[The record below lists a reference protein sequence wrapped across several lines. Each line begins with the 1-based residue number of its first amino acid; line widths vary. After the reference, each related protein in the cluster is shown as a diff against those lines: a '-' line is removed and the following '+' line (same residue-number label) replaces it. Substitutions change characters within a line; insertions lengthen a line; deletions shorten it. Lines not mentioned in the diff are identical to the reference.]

1 MSLINKIKSNRWK
14 TFGLVVLS
22 AIITITYIDNVF
34 KVNSLLSEIQNLE
47 KQYDEIRTSNQVL
60 ITKIIELESVSRITT
75 IAEDKLG
82 MIKPTKVPQKI
93 KLKNEE

>member
-14 TFGLVVLS
+14 TFGLVVLA
-22 AIITITYIDNVF
+22 AILTITYIDNVF

-47 KQYDEIRTSNQVL
+47 KQYDEVRTSNQVL
-60 ITKIIELESVSRITT
+60 ITKIIELESVSRITK
-75 IAEDKLG
+75 IAEENLG
-82 MIKPTKVPQKI
+82 MMKPSKVPQKI

>member
-14 TFGLVVLS
+14 TFGLVVLL

-75 IAEDKLG
+75 IAEEKLG

>member
-14 TFGLVVLS
+14 TFGIVVLA

-34 KVNSLLSEIQNLE
+34 RVNSLLSEIQNLE

-75 IAEDKLG
+75 IAEEKLG